1 MTSLVN
7 HSLDRAPAW
16 QRLRWAGLVSLALGA
31 CHGAGAAHAATALVP
46 PAAVPAPVATA
57 KAVDGTV
64 YAVRADGSWRILAE
78 KSPLLV
84 GETLHTSRNS
94 TINLLFTDGGQT
106 LVRPDSSVQVQAY
119 HFDESA
125 PAQDQLALQLLR
137 GGLRAITGRI
147 GKRGDPNA
155 YGLRVADA
163 QVQVRGT
170 DYTVRL
176 CERACAEETASSAT
190 APARPNLPQVVAGR
204 VVGLQGQVFAI
215 RQEARV
221 PLSEGAPVYPK
232 DILESTAGSH
242 AVVVFRD
249 NSRITL
255 NPQSQLVVSQFLFN
269 AAAPQQGAM
278 AVNLI
283 KGGLRSATGSIGKA
297 VPQNV
302 RHSTVTATVGIR
314 GTQFDMVCGPADAG
328 ADPSA
333 QQSEGQNC
341 DGALYVLTRDGAVG
355 LRALQGP
362 EVLLSAGLSGWVPG
376 AAQPAVTLP
385 SPPALFQRLNTPL
398 PEAVPVNLE
407 QTFGVSVSA
416 PGEAAPAGV
425 YLAVREG
432 EVLLSQASQEVR
444 LLEGESAYAG
454 LGPQLTPVRL
464 ESPPPV
470 LNRDP
475 FMADRM
481 LNFNMCR
488 R

>member
-1 MTSLVN
+1 MPMIPPPVN
-7 HSLDRAPAW
+7 PPRNRAPVR
-16 QRLRWAGLVSLALGA
+16 QRLRWAGLVSLALLA
-31 CHGAGAAHAATALVP
+31 CHGAGAAHAATTLA
-46 PAAVPAPVATA
+46 PAATVPAPVATA

-78 KSPLLV
+78 NSPLLV

-106 LVRPDSSVQVQAY
+106 LVRPESSVQVQAY

-147 GKRGDPNA
+147 GKRGDANA
-155 YGLRVADA
+155 YSLQVADA
-163 QVQVRGT
+163 RVQVRGT

-176 CERACAEETASSAT
+176 CERACPADTSGASAS
-190 APARPNLPQVVAGR
+190 PNLPQVVAAR
-204 VVGLQGQVFAI
+204 VLGLQGQVFAI
-215 RQEARV
+215 RQNARV
-221 PLSEGAPVYPK
+221 PLAEGAPVYPK
-232 DILESTAGSH
+232 DILESAAGSH
-242 AVVVFRD
+242 AVLVFRD

-269 AAAPQQGAM
+269 SAAPQQGAM
-278 AVNLI
+278 AVNLL

-297 VPQNV
+297 APQNV

-333 QQSEGQNC
+333 EQAQGQNC

-475 FMADRM
+475 FTADRM